1 MHRAGSCGFT
11 KAMAGGGRPEVLR
24 LSQGITGAL
33 RGRWRIGTFFAGGA
47 ALGNS
52 AGAELERT
60 TQRPPSAV
68 HSIDMPPKLSGA
80 TASSAERPTPKV
92 STLPVPPAAAPAPM
106 SVSLAFPDTKLG
118 S

>member
-1 MHRAGSCGFT
+1 MS
-11 KAMAGGGRPEVLR
+11 
-24 LSQGITGAL
+24 
-33 RGRWRIGTFFAGGA
+33 TFFAGGA

-80 TASSAERPTPKV
+80 TASSAERPTPK
-92 STLPVPPAAAPAPM
+92 SFHAACAA
-106 SVSLAFPDTKLG
+106 SCRTRIHFQSILAIPDHCTHR